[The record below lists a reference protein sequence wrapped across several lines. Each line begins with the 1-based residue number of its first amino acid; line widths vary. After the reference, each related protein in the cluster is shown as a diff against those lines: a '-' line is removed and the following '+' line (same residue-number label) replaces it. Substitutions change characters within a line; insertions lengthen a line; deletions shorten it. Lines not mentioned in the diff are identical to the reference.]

1 MKFSNTLAAI
11 AAALV
16 VSGIFATPALDRV
29 ENVSLDSLFW
39 LRDAVWGQRH
49 APEQSKAVVIAIDEE
64 TYRTPPFRDVPKVMW
79 TKEIGAVVDG
89 VRAAGAGVIGFDI
102 ILPTSVEPVIRGF
115 DRDFMLALRRASKEN
130 KIVLAKVQ
138 HQVKPISPFP
148 GHSFA
153 VGHQKNIRSVN
164 LYDDADGIIRRVPLF
179 FSALEADG
187 SQRRETSL
195 SLELAART
203 LGEAPRIDG
212 ASGDVFLGPYR
223 IPGGRENALTVN
235 FDGGASVPTYSLAD
249 IHACVAAGKQ
259 DFLAQHFAGKAVL
272 LGVVLDVE
280 DRKIT
285 SKRFITAPDGDAM
298 GARCVTPP
306 PDGLYNA
313 AFTRDSIPGV
323 YIHAAAINNLLN
335 GDALTV
341 PGRSWNGLLMA
352 AFALLVA
359 GLAMRFAAWR
369 AGLTILCSGLIWLI
383 VTALVFR
390 SGLVLPLF
398 DPLIAGAL
406 TFAILLGYRFAV
418 SDKDKRRL
426 RHAFAFYLAPALV
439 DRMVEKGEAPEL
451 GGESRELTVLFS
463 DIESFTAISE
473 KLSAE
478 QLVAGLNIYLSE
490 MTDIIEAHGG
500 FVDKYIGDAIVAVF
514 GAPLEDAEHARHAVA
529 AALACR
535 QRLAE
540 MPGVFAGRE
549 DLTIKA
555 RIGLNSGDML
565 VGNIGSRRRFNYTV
579 MGDAVNL
586 AARLEGANKAFG
598 SAILISESTAR
609 ACGDTVA
616 MRELDFIRVIGREA
630 PLSVYEPICL
640 SEQLDAK
647 GEESLATF
655 ARALALY
662 RERNFEAAAE
672 LLEAMAPD
680 DVVAA
685 KFADRA
691 RTMIAAPPP
700 ADWQGINEL
709 SQK

>member
-1 MKFSNTLAAI
+1 MKVSNIVAAT

-16 VSGIFATPALDRV
+16 VSGIFALPALDRV
-29 ENVSLDSLFW
+29 ENISLDSLFW
-39 LRDAVWGQRH
+39 LRHTVWGQRH
-49 APEQSKAVVIAIDEE
+49 APDESHAVVIAIDEE
-64 TYRTPPFRDVPKVMW
+64 TYRTAPFRDVPKVMW
-79 TKEIGAVVDG
+79 TKEIGAVLDG
-89 VRAAGAGVIGFDI
+89 VREAGADVIGFDI
-102 ILPTSVEPVIRGF
+102 ILPTSVEPFIRGF
-115 DRDFMLALRRASKEN
+115 DRDFMLALRRASLEN

-153 VGHQKNIRSVN
+153 VGHQRNIRSVN

-179 FSALEADG
+179 FDADETG
-187 SQRRETSL
+187 GGVRRETSL

-203 LGEAPRIDG
+203 LDQAPRIDRE
-212 ASGDVFLGPYR
+212 SGEVYLGTYR
-223 IPGGRENALTVN
+223 IPGGPENALTVN

-249 IHACVAAGKQ
+249 IHACVTAGKEK
-259 DFLAQHFAGKAVL
+259 FLADHFAGKAVL

-285 SKRFITAPDGDAM
+285 SKRFITAADGDAM
-298 GARCVTPP
+298 GERCVTPP
-306 PDGLYNA
+306 PVDLYNA
-313 AFTRDSIPGV
+313 SLKRDSIPGV
-323 YIHAAAINNLLN
+323 YIHAAAINNLLR
-335 GDALTV
+335 GEALSV
-341 PGRSWNGLLMA
+341 PARTWNSLITA

-359 GLAMRFAAWR
+359 GLAMRLVAWR
-369 AGLTILCSGLIWLI
+369 AGVAILMGGVIWLGI
-383 VTALVFR
+383 STALFR

-398 DPLIAGAL
+398 NPLIAGAFP
-406 TFAILLGYRFAV
+406 FAILLGYRFAV

-439 DRMVEKGEAPEL
+439 DRMEEKGEAPEL

-463 DIESFTAISE
+463 DIEGFTAISE

-478 QLVAGLNIYLSE
+478 RLVAGLNIYLSE
-490 MTDIIEAHGG
+490 MTDIIEWHGG

-514 GAPLEDAEHARHAVA
+514 GAPLEDADHARHAVA

-535 QRLAE
+535 ARLAE

-549 DLTIKA
+549 ELTLRA
-555 RIGLNSGDML
+555 RIGLNTGDML
-565 VGNIGSRRRFNYTV
+565 VGNIGSKRRFNYTV

-598 SAILISESTAR
+598 SAILVSESTAR
-609 ACGDTVA
+609 ACGDAIA

-630 PLSVYEPICL
+630 PLSVYEPMCL
-640 SEQLDAK
+640 SEQLDPGTK
-647 GEESLATF
+647 E
-655 ARALALY
+655 ALAAFAQALTHY
-662 RERNFEAAAE
+662 RKRNFEAAA
-672 LLEAMAPD
+672 LVLEAMAPD

-685 KFADRA
+685 RFAVRA
-691 RTMIAAPPP
+691 RAMMATPPP
-700 ADWQGINEL
+700 PDWQGINEL